1 MSRPFMRSNS
11 IIWYAK
17 VDGKQVP
24 LGKDPRYKSP
34 PKVKPKEPPAE
45 ILKTYHAL
53 MQAQGRPEDRTLS
66 FCIDQY
72 LASLKACEPDTIY
85 RARHFLGIFRESAG
99 DLKASQIRVHHI
111 DRALEGKDW
120 KPNSVHAFITR
131 IEACLNHCVR
141 KGWIEKNPIKGMVDK
156 PTPERR
162 EEIMSA
168 EDRARC
174 VEQAPEPFK
183 SALIFLAETGVRP
196 IELRFARIE
205 KCDLAKGVLMVRNKT
220 RKKTGKQ
227 ERPVFLSTRMI
238 ELCGRLVEGRGE
250 GWLFLNSKGTQWTQ
264 TAFEHR
270 LQKLCA
276 KLGITRGATLYSF
289 RHGWGSEAINEKGI
303 NPALVAIQMGHT
315 DLKQLM
321 KTYLHADHK
330 AMRDALDS

>member
-1 MSRPFMRSNS
+1 MRSNS
-11 IIWYAK
+11 TTWYVK
-17 VDGKQVP
+17 VAGKQVP
-24 LGKDPRYKSP
+24 LGKDPRYKSV

-45 ILKTYHAL
+45 ILKKYHTL
-53 MQAQGRPEDRTLS
+53 MQLQAQPEDRTLS
-66 FCIDQY
+66 FCIEQY
-72 LASLKACEPDTIY
+72 LTSLGNCEPDTIY
-85 RARHFLGIFRESAG
+85 RARHFLGIFRDSAG
-99 DLKASQIRVHHI
+99 DLKVSQIRVHHI

-131 IEACLNHCVR
+131 IEACLNLCVR
-141 KGWIEKNPIKGMVDK
+141 KGWIEKNPIKGMVEK

-162 EEIMSA
+162 EEIMA
-168 EDRARC
+168 EDDRRRC
-174 VEQAPEPFK
+174 IAEAPEPFK

-205 KCDLAKGVLMVRNKT
+205 KCDLEKGILMVRNKT

-227 ERPVFLSTRMI
+227 ERPVFLSTKII
-238 ELCGRLVEGRGE
+238 ELCRGLIDGRPE

-270 LQKLCA
+270 LQRLCRD
-276 KLGITRGATLYSF
+276 LNITYGATLYSF
-289 RHGWGSEAINEKGI
+289 RHGWGSTAINEKGI

-321 KTYLHADHK
+321 RTYLHADHK
-330 AMRDALDS
+330 AMREALDQ